1 MKITDNNIIDFFELL
16 IDEQHAEIVKL
27 RSSLLG
33 EKIIE
38 ESEEI
43 DNIWKE
49 VVEYH
54 SRYDGKLKLIILA
67 EAPLSPKKYF
77 YKNQGTFLDSLRALW
92 DLKKNTSLPDVLL
105 KNRILVLDLYKYPIS
120 SEFYKKDKELVLF
133 NNDYVYEKIKFLRDK
148 ELIDDKTLFVF
159 RYKELYNKMRL
170 HMQSSL
176 KDLNF
181 VKESGQL
188 ISLNFKE
195 KPQKINSII
204 VEILNDN
211 YS

>member
-1 MKITDNNIIDFFELL
+1 MKITDNNIIDFLEL
-16 IDEQHAEIVKL
+16 IISEKHAEIVKL

-92 DLKKNTSLPDVLL
+92 GLKKNTSLPDVLL

-159 RYKELYNKMRL
+159 RYKELYNKRRL

>member
-1 MKITDNNIIDFFELL
+1 MKITENNIIAFFELL
-16 IDEQHAEIVKL
+16 ISEKHAEIVKL

-43 DNIWKE
+43 DSLWKE
-49 VVEYH
+49 VVDNH
-54 SRYDGKLKLIILA
+54 SRNGGKLKLIILA

-92 DLKKNTSLPDVLL
+92 GLKKNTSLPDVLL
-105 KNRILVLDLYKYPIS
+105 KNRILILDLYKYPIS

-133 NNDYVYEKIKFLRDK
+133 NNDYVNEKIKFLRDK
-148 ELIDDKTLFVF
+148 ELIDDKTLFAF
-159 RYKELYNKMRL
+159 RYKELYNKRRL

-181 VKESGQL
+181 VKESGQMV
-188 ISLNFKE
+188 SLNCKE

-204 VEILNDN
+204 AEILNDN

>member
-16 IDEQHAEIVKL
+16 IREKHAEIDKL

-33 EKIIE
+33 KKIIE

-49 VVEYH
+49 VVDKH
-54 SRYDGKLKLIILA
+54 SRYYGKLKLIILA

-92 DLKKNTSLPDVLL
+92 GLEKNTSLPDVLL
-105 KNRILVLDLYKYPIS
+105 KNGILILDLYKYPIS
-120 SEFYKKDKELVLF
+120 SEFYKKDKNLVLF
-133 NNDYVYEKIKFLRDK
+133 DNNYVNEKLRFLISK
-148 ELIDDKTLFVF
+148 NLIDDQTLFVF
-159 RYKELYNKMRL
+159 RYIELYKKRGL

-176 KDLNF
+176 KNLNF

-188 ISLNFKE
+188 VSLNCNE
-195 KPQKINSII
+195 KPQKINSVIA
-204 VEILNDN
+204 EILNDK
-211 YS
+211 YP

>member
-1 MKITDNNIIDFFELL
+1 MKITDNNIIDFFELV
-16 IDEQHAEIVKL
+16 ITEKHAEIVKL
-27 RSSLLG
+27 KSFLLG

-43 DNIWKE
+43 DSIWKE
-49 VVEYH
+49 VVDNH

-77 YKNQGTFLDSLRALW
+77 YENQGTFLDSLRALW
-92 DLKKNTSLPDVLL
+92 GLKKNTGLPDILL
-105 KNRILVLDLYKYPIS
+105 KNRILILDLYKYPIA
-120 SEFYKKDKELVLF
+120 SEFYKKDKELILF
-133 NNDYVYEKIKFLRDK
+133 NNDYVNKKIKFLRDK

-159 RYKELYNKMRL
+159 RYKELYNKRRL

-181 VKESGQL
+181 VKESGQMV
-188 ISLNFKE
+188 SLNCKE
-195 KPQKINSII
+195 KPQKISSII
-204 VEILNDN
+204 VDILNDN

>member
-43 DNIWKE
+43 DSKWKA
-49 VVEYH
+49 VVDNH
-54 SRYDGKLKLIILA
+54 SKYDGKLKLIILA

-105 KNRILVLDLYKYPIS
+105 KNRILILDLYKYPIS
-120 SEFYKKDKELVLF
+120 SEFYKKDKNLVLF
-133 NNDYVYEKIKFLRDK
+133 DNNYVNEKLRILK
-148 ELIDDKTLFVF
+148 SKKLIDDKTLFVF
-159 RYKELYNKMRL
+159 RYKELYKKRGL
-170 HMQSSL
+170 HKQSSL
-176 KDLNF
+176 KNLNF

-188 ISLNFKE
+188 VSLNCKE

-204 VEILNDN
+204 AEILNNN

>member
-1 MKITDNNIIDFFELL
+1 MKITDNNIIDFFEL
-16 IDEQHAEIVKL
+16 IISEKHAEIVKL
-27 RSSLLG
+27 KSSLLG

-67 EAPLSPKKYF
+67 EAPLSPNKYF
-77 YKNQGTFLDSLRALW
+77 YKNQGTFLNSLRALW
-92 DLKKNTSLPDVLL
+92 GLKKNTSLPDVLL

-133 NNDYVYEKIKFLRDK
+133 NNDYVHEKIKFLRDK

-159 RYKELYNKMRL
+159 RYKELYNKRRL